1 MNEFYA
7 SGLSGITVN
16 WLALYRYGM
25 DFGNMGFLPYLEF
38 TPMLSPDPALRHRHS
53 KEEWR
58 RLIDEFQDSG
68 LSRQKFCASR
78 GISLPRLTRW
88 MAFFR
93 RESPSPT
100 LSPFVDLGAVN
111 QSASVS
117 GPHVELVLDLGD
129 GIVMTLRRAS

>member
-1 MNEFYA
+1 MRQRGGADQLQQQGQISNLNYCK
-7 SGLSGITVN
+7 SCLDTGVH
-16 WLALYRYGM
+16 YR
-25 DFGNMGFLPYLEF
+25 
-38 TPMLSPDPALRHRHS
+38 
-53 KEEWR
+53 
-58 RLIDEFQDSG
+58 
-68 LSRQKFCASR
+68 
-78 GISLPRLTRW
+78 

>member
-1 MNEFYA
+1 MQRGTKGFVGEVQFPESWGEFVYSA
-7 SGLSGITVN
+7 VGVIAQTLQDVYQIVIGV
-16 WLALYRYGM
+16 
-25 DFGNMGFLPYLEF
+25 
-38 TPMLSPDPALRHRHS
+38 
-53 KEEWR
+53 
-58 RLIDEFQDSG
+58 DEFQDSG

>member
-1 MNEFYA
+1 MRGDILKLRLFWLNFLIFEQISEGHLPTGINEAFA
-7 SGLSGITVN
+7 FLTED
-16 WLALYRYGM
+16 LALEPVQLL
-25 DFGNMGFLPYLEF
+25 FE
-38 TPMLSPDPALRHRHS
+38 ALD
-53 KEEWR
+53 
-58 RLIDEFQDSG
+58 LGFQDSG